1 MFKRFLIICVALSVV
16 CLVAFPVHAQ
26 VFSLWGDEAMT
37 TIDVFVTGPFQQFSV
52 YVFLHPDEDGAFA
65 AEYKLSIPAGHFA
78 IVETPNQVVSQAT
91 LGVWYGAP
99 GISAPFIRCQTELF
113 WIVNLTMMSP
123 DTVPG
128 FYILELNDD
137 SQFLGVAI
145 CPYPRLLRDGY
156 IYNYFCFN
164 TSCWPATEESSWGAV
179 KSMYR

>member
-1 MFKRFLIICVALSVV
+1 MFKRCLIICVALSVV

-37 TIDVFVTGPFQQFSV
+37 TIDVFVTGPFQQFSI

-65 AEYKLSIPAGHFA
+65 AEYKLSVPAGHFA
-78 IVETPNQVVSQAT
+78 ITIIPNPVVSTQ
-91 LGVWYGAP
+91 LGNWFGFP
-99 GISAPFIRCQTELF
+99 GISAAFIRCQTELF
-113 WIVNLTMMSP
+113 WIVNLTMMSA

-128 FYILELNDD
+128 FYVLELHDD

-145 CPYPRLLRDGY
+145 CPYPRPLLDGY